1 MQRLSQSL
9 SIEMNSA
16 GLRGLV
22 LAFAASTAM
31 AWNTEIQCFGD
42 MLRHTSQ
49 CVSYGLTMS
58 NCRYAGDPLVS
69 CRDCTPCQQYM
80 KRCMA
85 NRLRQPEFEQ
95 CSAHPT
101 MMGMWR

>member
-1 MQRLSQSL
+1 
-9 SIEMNSA
+9 MNSA
-16 GLRGLV
+16 GLRALA
-22 LAFAASTAM
+22 LAFVASTAM
-31 AWNTEIQCFGD
+31 AWNTEVQCFGD

-49 CVSYGLTMS
+49 CVSNGLIIS
-58 NCRYAGDPLVS
+58 SCRYAGDPLAS
-69 CRDCTPCQQYM
+69 CGDCIQCQQYL

-95 CSAHPT
+95 CTSQPL